1 MISPHSF
8 HRLVQEGMA
17 QVDQVI
23 RTCLSTDAVLVRQGT
38 EFMIAAGQERI
49 RPVVTLLAAG
59 ALGYDGEQQYRL
71 AAAVELIQGSLDL
84 HNQVNDPDS
93 VGGDL
98 GNAAE
103 ILLGDL
109 LYTGAF
115 KLIVGLEDMPVMR
128 VLSDAT
134 NVIAEAEVRQREL
147 GASLA
152 YASPEYVALVRGRV
166 AQLFAAATRCVGLLA
181 GATPVVTDALAAY
194 GLHVGTAYQLWQ
206 ESADRGQAGQPA
218 QALARE
224 EAVRASAALAPLEDT
239 PSKAALRDYAQLVG
253 EGGAE

>member
-152 YASPEYVALVRGRV
+152 YASPEYLRLGYPEVFQCSCHHINHSVTGKSNTNTGFCNMIIKFQFSFYV
-166 AQLFAAATRCVGLLA
+166 NSCGITFAALIVKLYLF
-181 GATPVVTDALAAY
+181 
-194 GLHVGTAYQLWQ
+194 
-206 ESADRGQAGQPA
+206 
-218 QALARE
+218 
-224 EAVRASAALAPLEDT
+224 
-239 PSKAALRDYAQLVG
+239 KF
-253 EGGAE
+253 

>member
-1 MISPHSF
+1 MTSQHSF
-8 HRLVQEGMA
+8 HSLVQGGME
-17 QVDQVI
+17 QVNQVI
-23 RTCLSTDAVLVRQGT
+23 RTCLSTDAVLVRQAT
-38 EFMIAAGQERI
+38 EFMIASGQERI

-59 ALGYDGEQQYRL
+59 ALGYTGEPQYRL

-84 HNQVNDPDS
+84 HNQVNDPGS
-93 VGGDL
+93 EGGAL

-115 KLIVGLEDMPVMR
+115 KLIVGLGDMPVMR

-147 GASLA
+147 GADLA
-152 YASPEYVALVRGRV
+152 YGSPAYVDLVRGRV
-166 AQLFAAATRCVGLLA
+166 AQLFSAATRCVGLLA
-181 GATPVVTDALAAY
+181 GATAAVTDALAAY
-194 GLHVGTAYQLWQ
+194 GLHVGAAYQLWQ
-206 ESADRGQAGQPA
+206 ESTEHGAAGQAA
-218 QALARE
+218 QAMARE
-224 EAVRASAALAPLEDT
+224 EAALASAALALLEDS
-239 PSKAALRDYAQLVG
+239 PSKTALRDYAQLVG